1 MNRSTASL
9 ELIKQLVSALEA
21 ADLYLN
27 SYDVSA
33 PSRIKADTRL
43 AVEDALG
50 AAKASLAPAARP
62 EAITASDA
70 ANAALASVDAS
81 SASRPLHFDGCH
93 PGSGAYHQQ
102 FHAKLRQG
110 ICPGCFRPLTDGASG
125 CRLYERHEVSR

>member
-1 MNRSTASL
+1 MNRPLSSA

-50 AAKASLAPAARP
+50 AVKASLAPTVAP
-62 EAITASDA
+62 ETITAGDA
-70 ANAALASVDAS
+70 A
-81 SASRPLHFDGCH
+81 SAELPSP
-93 PGSGAYHQQ
+93 A
-102 FHAKLRQG
+102 HAEREAERQYLTKLVGKRT
-110 ICPGCFRPLTDGASG
+110 L
-125 CRLYERHEVSR
+125 VSH

>member
-1 MNRSTASL
+1 MNRPLTSA
-9 ELIKQLVSALEA
+9 ELIAQLTSALEA

-50 AAKASLAPAARP
+50 AVKASLAPAARP

-70 ANAALASVDAS
+70 ANAALASADLAI
-81 SASRPLHFDGCH
+81 APRPLGGVTTVARRRNHTHTVDCGEARNEC
-93 PGSGAYHQQ
+93 PKGAN
-102 FHAKLRQG
+102 
-110 ICPGCFRPLTDGASG
+110 
-125 CRLYERHEVSR
+125 